1 MTEYLEVNKLLPKNQ
16 HGFRKSR
23 STMTA
28 HANMNQDWVRNK
40 MLRMVEG
47 VSLKDHITSKLLLDK
62 HKLPSVNQLNGE
74 IKLLEAWKAIHVNN
88 YPFKMEPNNTNQIQN
103 DRVLRPTSIKLWKD
117 SAKTKTGSNSFS
129 IDTAKLWNS
138 CPDVIKHAKSLGI
151 AKSEIK
157 KHCKTFEI

>member
-1 MTEYLEVNKLLPKNQ
+1 MSKLRYGLQFISFVRTKNDDPTNINIKAIQ
-16 HGFRKSR
+16 V
-23 STMTA
+23 A
-28 HANMNQDWVRNK
+28 QNK